1 MPVKTVAAE
10 DLANARRSYV
20 FDGPAQRLH
29 VSPDDE
35 KGTARGESVTLD
47 RAQIVHMLNYG
58 SKFKT
63 TDGAQIR
70 TRAQLAALGLTATGD
85 TPKSA
90 ADAVPD
96 MQTP

>member
-10 DLANARRSYV
+10 DLTNARRSYV

-47 RAQIVHMLNYG
+47 RAQIVQMLTYG

-63 TDGAQIR
+63 QDGATIR
-70 TRAQLAALGLTATGD
+70 TRAQLDALDNPVTGD
-85 TPKSA
+85 TLKSGT
-90 ADAVPD
+90 DTVPPV
-96 MQTP
+96 TVP